1 MKSDGEYY
9 VINDIKSRKN
19 RR

>member
-1 MKSDGEYY
+1 MKIDGEYY